1 MSRLCIVRHREY
13 GELALRREA
22 EALRDAGHEVHV
34 ICLREA
40 GSERTGEVDG
50 VRVHALPL
58 SRVRGSKLRYV
69 GDYLAFFVL
78 TAVLL
83 AVFQRR
89 YRFAVVQVNTMPD
102 FLVLC
107 SFPAKL
113 MGAKVIAFMK
123 EPTPELGEMKLGP
136 GPWPW
141 LLIRIEQAVLRYADL
156 GITVTEELKQT
167 FVRRGAD
174 PDRIRV
180 VLNGPG
186 AAQFPALSASGPDD
200 APDGGGTAGGST
212 EDSFTLLCHGAVED
226 RYGHDIVLRAVA
238 RARTELPGLRFR
250 VTGEGPR
257 LEELRELTRQLG
269 LEEHVELLGWVSL
282 EDLSEELRSADV
294 GVVAQRSS
302 PYSNLVHTN
311 KMYEYILFGKPVIAT
326 RLDSISSYFPPDSIR
341 YVEPD
346 DVESMA
352 EAIVELARRPE
363 RRDELVRN
371 SRALYEEYRWER
383 QAELL
388 VAAHRELAAS

>member
-1 MSRLCIVRHREY
+1 MSRVCIVRHREY

-22 EALRDAGHEVHV
+22 ESLRDAGHEVHV
-34 ICLREA
+34 ICLRQT
-40 GSERTGEVDG
+40 GSARTDEIDG
-50 VRVHALPL
+50 VRLHALPL

-69 GDYLAFFVL
+69 VDYLAFFL
-78 TAVLL
+78 ATIALMAVL
-83 AVFQRR
+83 QRR
-89 YRFAVVQVNTMPD
+89 YRFGVVQVNTMPD

-107 SFPAKL
+107 SWPAKL

-136 GPWPW
+136 GPWPRVLVW
-141 LLIRIEQAVLRYADL
+141 IEQAVLRYADL
-156 GITVTEELKQT
+156 SITVTEDLKQAY
-167 FVRRGAD
+167 VRRGAD
-174 PDRIRV
+174 ADRIRV

-186 AAQFPALSASGPDD
+186 AAQFPGAATDPGVVPGRE
-200 APDGGGTAGGST
+200 PGGDG
-212 EDSFTLLCHGAVED
+212 SFTLLCHGAVED
-226 RYGHDIVLRAVA
+226 RYGHDVVLRAVA

-257 LEELRELTRQLG
+257 LEGLRELTRQLD
-269 LEEHVELLGWVSL
+269 LEDHVELLGWVSL

-352 EAIVELARRPE
+352 EAIIELARRPE
-363 RRDELVRN
+363 RREELVRN
-371 SRALYEEYRWER
+371 ARALYEEYRWER

-388 VAAHRELAAS
+388 IAAHDELVAS